1 MKPSRFKFVR
11 SKASDG
17 TWAVR
22 IRFKFEL
29 HRGTYESVG
38 LNLPMPKGRGF
49 LLIESITGLLVGC
62 SSPELSSLVASYK
75 RRRQPLPQF
84 HQR

>member
-1 MKPSRFKFVR
+1 MLFNHS
-11 SKASDG
+11 G
-17 TWAVR
+17 EHYHLLTT
-22 IRFKFEL
+22 L
-29 HRGTYESVG
+29 

-49 LLIESITGLLVGC
+49 LLIEAITGLLVGC